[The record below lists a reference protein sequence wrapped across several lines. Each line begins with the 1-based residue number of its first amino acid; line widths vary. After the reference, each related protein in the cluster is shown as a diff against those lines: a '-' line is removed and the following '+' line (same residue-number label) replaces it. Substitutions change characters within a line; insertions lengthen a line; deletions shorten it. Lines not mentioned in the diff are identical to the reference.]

1 MKNLT
6 HRFKV
11 HQQSTWFK
19 LLLPT
24 YLVLISLLLL
34 TNDTFAQITQ
44 VGTATTANN
53 SGTTITIT
61 NPAGIQVGDVLLAN
75 IVQDDNSGGT
85 DLDVNVT
92 SPGWTSIDG
101 RHLGGTNPEWW
112 GTVLY
117 KVAVLADVSVV
128 NYVFTLDA
136 DADGGIGSIVA
147 FRNVNISSG
156 VNESGG
162 AGGPFDVDPGIIN
175 GIATDNSLSAASI
188 TTTSA
193 NAADYVWFDG

>member
-6 HRFKV
+6 NRFKV

-24 YLVLISLLLL
+24 YIVLISLLLL

-75 IVQDDNSGGT
+75 IVQDDNSGGIEINEKGSKYQKRQFIS
-85 DLDVNVT
+85 V
-92 SPGWTSIDG
+92 SS
-101 RHLGGTNPEWW
+101 
-112 GTVLY
+112 Y
-117 KVAVLADVSVV
+117 KRL
-128 NYVFTLDA
+128 
-136 DADGGIGSIVA
+136 
-147 FRNVNISSG
+147 RKC
-156 VNESGG
+156 
-162 AGGPFDVDPGIIN
+162 
-175 GIATDNSLSAASI
+175 
-188 TTTSA
+188 
-193 NAADYVWFDG
+193 

>member
-75 IVQDDNSGGT
+75 IVPVSYT
-85 DLDVNVT
+85 HLVT
-92 SPGWTSIDG
+92 I
-101 RHLGGTNPEWW
+101 
-112 GTVLY
+112 
-117 KVAVLADVSVV
+117 VV
-128 NYVFTLDA
+128 PSHSSMY
-136 DADGGIGSIVA
+136 
-147 FRNVNISSG
+147 ISR
-156 VNESGG
+156 V
-162 AGGPFDVDPGIIN
+162 
-175 GIATDNSLSAASI
+175 
-188 TTTSA
+188 
-193 NAADYVWFDG
+193 

>member
-85 DLDVNVT
+85 CLLYTSDAADDLLCVD
-92 SPGWTSIDG
+92 
-101 RHLGGTNPEWW
+101 LGGRRIMKKKTQ
-112 GTVLY
+112 
-117 KVAVLADVSVV
+117 KKKIICR
-128 NYVFTLDA
+128 FT
-136 DADGGIGSIVA
+136 
-147 FRNVNISSG
+147 
-156 VNESGG
+156 
-162 AGGPFDVDPGIIN
+162 
-175 GIATDNSLSAASI
+175 
-188 TTTSA
+188 
-193 NAADYVWFDG
+193 Y